1 MRNSCFQSQPEPLS
15 LTTKKKVYS
24 TFCNSTLMVDTKK
37 VIVQCRRAAV
47 NRQGQENRESL
58 DYPKK
63 DKYRSSL
70 SSSCATMQL
79 KTG

>member
-1 MRNSCFQSQPEPLS
+1 
-15 LTTKKKVYS
+15 
-24 TFCNSTLMVDTKK
+24 MVDTKK

-47 NRQGQENRESL
+47 NLQGQENRESL
-58 DYPKK
+58 DYHKK
-63 DKYRSSL
+63 DKYRLSL